1 MSLVEE
7 AEIIKSDLSRDLFQ
21 GPLLNCPPSIVVYIV
36 KPIVTVTG
44 LQANNTA
51 QALRLSVVAE
61 PRALR
66 PGTGLAQFS
75 PEPW

>member
-7 AEIIKSDLSRDLFQ
+7 AKIISSDLSRDLFPR
-21 GPLLNCPPSIVVYIV
+21 PLLSCPPSIVVYTV

-44 LQANNTA
+44 LQANDTA
-51 QALRLSVVAE
+51 QALRRSVVAE

-66 PGTGLAQFS
+66 PGTGLA
-75 PEPW
+75 